1 MALEPPSPGIG
12 PIACDLQRSVNILIL
27 QLDAAAD
34 DADAAYAMLWMQYAI
49 RVNRVFTAMEITYTG
64 G

>member
-27 QLDAAAD
+27 PLDAAAD
-34 DADAAYAMLWMQYAI
+34 DADDAHAQAIMLGISIDIGIY
-49 RVNRVFTAMEITYTG
+49 VLHFNC
-64 G
+64 